1 MPNKEFKIDIAKI
14 QLYSNKII
22 ETVIKDNEFIDPED
36 VVEIKSFNKKLMKDK
51 KCALLINVG
60 KGNTIS
66 KDAWNVAISKKYDD
80 QTIAKAIVVKNPVHF
95 LLGEMY
101 LGLNKTFVKTK
112 FFNKKKSALKW
123 LDKKTSKSK

>member
-1 MPNKEFKIDIAKI
+1 MPNNEFKTEIAKI

-51 KCALLINVG
+51 SFALLINIG

-66 KDAWNVAISKKYDD
+66 KDAWNVVISKRYDD
-80 QTIAKAIVVKNPVHF
+80 QTIAKAIIVKNPVHF

-123 LDKKTSKSK
+123 LDKKISKNK

>member
-1 MPNKEFKIDIAKI
+1 MPNKEFKTEIAKI

-51 KCALLINVG
+51 SFALLINIG

-66 KDAWNVAISKKYDD
+66 KDAWNVVISKRYDD
-80 QTIAKAIVVKNPVHF
+80 QTIAKAIIVKNPVHF

-123 LDKKTSKSK
+123 LDKKISKNK

>member
-1 MPNKEFKIDIAKI
+1 MPNNEFKTEIAKI

-51 KCALLINVG
+51 KFALLINVG

-66 KDAWNVAISKKYDD
+66 KDAWNVSINKKYDD

-123 LDKKTSKSK
+123 LDKKISKNK